1 MKKYRIKID
10 SPFGRKGE
18 TFTGE
23 LICKKEDKSILAKDY
38 PDLFEEIPD
47 RWVPE
52 KDECYYFIEEKEEVI
67 ASSWDDHLYHKIR
80 LKKNN
85 VFKTRQKAQA
95 VLDKIL
101 KLLEEEKEV

>member
-38 PDLFEEIPD
+38 PDLFE
-47 RWVPE
+47 
-52 KDECYYFIEEKEEVI
+52 
-67 ASSWDDHLYHKIR
+67 AG
-80 LKKNN
+80 
-85 VFKTRQKAQA
+85 A
-95 VLDKIL
+95 
-101 KLLEEEKEV
+101 